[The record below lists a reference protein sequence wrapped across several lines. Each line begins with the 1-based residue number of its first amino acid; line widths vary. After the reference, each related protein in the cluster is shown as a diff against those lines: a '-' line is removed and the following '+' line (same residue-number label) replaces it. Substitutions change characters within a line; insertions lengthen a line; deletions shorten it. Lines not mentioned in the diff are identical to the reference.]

1 MSNLKDLLIED
12 FNVSSVD
19 YEKALTYQ
27 QRYGGRLESILVNM
41 GALAEDKIHI
51 FYSAYLGLP
60 LLTDEQEQKIVDQA
74 AAVMSVID
82 ESQQK
87 WLKERQFILIN
98 HPSADVANPA
108 AQLLTTDPLHL
119 EVNEWMSATF
129 QDVDVLLSSSN
140 QFERLSASFITDST
154 DIFSGA
160 DLSSVEEEKLRELA
174 SEAPTVSLL
183 NSLITRA
190 LREGASDMHIEP
202 MEHNCQVRFRV
213 DGVLHSEET
222 LPLSM
227 QLPLLTRIK
236 ILSGMDIAE
245 KRRPQDGK
253 IELKIAQKEL
263 DIRVSCLPLNVG
275 ESVVMRF
282 LLKDALDYDMAR
294 LGMAADVEAKIKQDL
309 ASTAG
314 VVLLTGPTGSGKT
327 TSLYTFLSALNSEHV
342 KIITLEDPV
351 EYQLEGVNQVQVRPE
366 IGFDFAAGLRSIV
379 RQDPDVIMVGEIR
392 DQETAR
398 IALQSAIT
406 GHLVFSTVH
415 TNDAASAFTRLLDLG
430 VEEFLLNAALVSIVA
445 QRLVRTLCS
454 CSVEMDVSSQQQ
466 LLAKFPLQEIADR
479 YNDGKLSLRQP
490 KGCEH
495 CNHSGFKGRRAVIEY
510 LPCDTALQAM
520 PKDERFLEKARQ
532 HNAAIGNR
540 TMQEDGFLKVVQ
552 GITTIDEVMRVAG

>member
-1 MSNLKDLLIED
+1 MSNLKGLLIDE

-27 QRYGGRLESILVNM
+27 QRYGGRLENILVNM
-41 GALAEDKIHI
+41 GALAEDKVHL
-51 FYSAYLGLP
+51 FYSAYLDLP
-60 LLTDEQEQKIVDQA
+60 LLSQSQEQALDEHA
-74 AAVMSVID
+74 AAVSAVFD
-82 ESQQK
+82 ESHQS
-87 WLKERQFILIN
+87 WLKERQFVLFN
-98 HPSADVANPA
+98 HPDAETDNASAQFFTV
-108 AQLLTTDPLHL
+108 DPLNL
-119 EVNEWMSATF
+119 EVNDWLSTHFDTF
-129 QDVDVLLSSSN
+129 EIFLVSSN
-140 QFERLSASFITDST
+140 QFERLASSFLSESLDV
-154 DIFSGA
+154 FAGA

-282 LLKDALDYDMAR
+282 LLKDALDYDMVR

-430 VEEFLLNAALVSIVA
+430 VEEFLLNAALISIVA
-445 QRLVRTLCS
+445 QRLVRTLCT
-454 CSVEMDVSSQQQ
+454 CAEAMDATEQSELS
-466 LLAKFPLQEIADR
+466 AKFPLQDIANK
-479 YNDGKLSLRQP
+479 YTQGQLSLRKP

-510 LPCDTALQAM
+510 LPCDTTLQSM
-520 PKDERFLEKARQ
+520 PKDETFLEQARK

>member
-1 MSNLKDLLIED
+1 MSSIKGLLVDE
-12 FNVSSVD
+12 FGVSAVD

-51 FYSAYLGLP
+51 FYSAYLALPILPQEIEQSLEDAAIGLA
-60 LLTDEQEQKIVDQA
+60 TVF
-74 AAVMSVID
+74 D

-87 WLKERQFILIN
+87 WLKERQFVLFN
-98 HPSADVANPA
+98 HPEVESNNAG
-108 AQLLTTDPLHL
+108 AQFFTVDPLNL
-119 EVNEWMSATF
+119 EVNEWISAHFDTF
-129 QDVDVLLSSSN
+129 EIFLVSAN
-140 QFERLSASFITDST
+140 QFERLATSFLNEALDV
-154 DIFSGA
+154 FAGA

-183 NSLITRA
+183 NSLITRG

-202 MEHNCQVRFRV
+202 LEHNCLVRFRV

-282 LLKDALDYDMAR
+282 LLKDALDYDMER
-294 LGMAADVEAKIKQDL
+294 LGMAADVEAKIQQDL
-309 ASTAG
+309 TSTAG

-327 TSLYTFLSALNSEHV
+327 TSLYTFLSALNSEQV

-366 IGFDFAAGLRSIV
+366 IGFDFSAGLRSIV
-379 RQDPDVIMVGEIR
+379 RQDPDIIMVGEIR

-430 VEEFLLNAALVSIVA
+430 VEEFLLNAALISIVA
-445 QRLVRTLCS
+445 QRLVRTFCTCADDLDDD
-454 CSVEMDVSSQQQ
+454 EQQK
-466 LLAKFPLQEIADR
+466 LLNTFPLQSIADK
-479 YNDGKLSLRQP
+479 YNNGKLQLKKP
-490 KGCEH
+490 KGCEE

-510 LPCDTALQAM
+510 LPCDSQLQAM
-520 PKDERFLEKARQ
+520 PKDETFLARAKK
-532 HNAAIGNR
+532 HNADNGNR